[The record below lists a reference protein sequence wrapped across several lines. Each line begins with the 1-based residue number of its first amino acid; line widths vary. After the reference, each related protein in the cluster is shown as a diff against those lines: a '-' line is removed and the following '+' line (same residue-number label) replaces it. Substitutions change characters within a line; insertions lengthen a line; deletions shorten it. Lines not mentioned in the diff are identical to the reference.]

1 MASAAGG
8 KVLPMRKALL
18 LLTVLLAVA
27 APVVA
32 LAATG
37 VALNTGLRTEMTDCA
52 SGGSASSTLKPNVT
66 YLFRV
71 TDSDTFLCFAAT
83 CAAGGEKFPV
93 GTVMLLATTANGGS
107 DVTISCRSSASTGD
121 LIFTQAQ

>member
-8 KVLPMRKALL
+8 KVLAMRKAA
-18 LLTVLLAVA
+18 LLTILLAVT

-93 GTVMLLATTANGGS
+93 GTVMLLATTNNGGS
-107 DVTISCRSSASTGD
+107 DITISCRSSASTGD

>member
-8 KVLPMRKALL
+8 SLLAMRTALL
-18 LLTVLLAVA
+18 LLTVLLAVTT
-27 APVVA
+27 PVNA

-37 VALNTGLRTEMTDCA
+37 VTLNTGVRTELTDCA
-52 SGGSASSTLKPNVT
+52 SGGSSSTTLKPNVS

-93 GTVMLLATTANGGS
+93 GTVMLLATPNNGGS

-121 LIFTQAQ
+121 LIFTLAQ

>member
-1 MASAAGG
+1 M
-8 KVLPMRKALL
+8 LPMRKAAL
-18 LLTVLLAVA
+18 LLTILLAVA

-37 VALNTGLRTEMTDCA
+37 VTLNTGARAELTDCA
-52 SGGSASSTLKPNVT
+52 SGGSSSTTLLSNVT

-83 CAAGGEKFPV
+83 CASGGEKFPV
-93 GTVMLLATTANGGS
+93 GTLMLLATPNNGGS
-107 DVTISCRSSASTGD
+107 NVTISCRSAASTGD
-121 LIFTQAQ
+121 LIFTLAQ

>member
-8 KVLPMRKALL
+8 KVLAMRKAA
-18 LLTVLLAVA
+18 LLTILLAVT

-93 GTVMLLATTANGGS
+93 GTVMLLATPNNGGS

-121 LIFTQAQ
+121 LIFTLAQ

>member
-8 KVLPMRKALL
+8 KVLAMRKAA
-18 LLTVLLAVA
+18 LLTILLAVT

-93 GTVMLLATTANGGS
+93 GTVMLLATTNNGGS
-107 DVTISCRSSASTGD
+107 DVTISCRSAASTGD
-121 LIFTQAQ
+121 LIFTLAQ

>member
-8 KVLPMRKALL
+8 KVLAMRKAA
-18 LLTVLLAVA
+18 LLTILLAVT

-93 GTVMLLATTANGGS
+93 GTVMLLATPNNGGS

>member
-8 KVLPMRKALL
+8 KVLAMRKAA
-18 LLTVLLAVA
+18 LLTILLAVT

-93 GTVMLLATTANGGS
+93 GTVMLLATTNNGGS

>member
-8 KVLPMRKALL
+8 KVWPMRKALL
-18 LLTVLLAVA
+18 LLTVLLAVV
-27 APVVA
+27 APVA

-37 VALNTGLRTEMTDCA
+37 VTLNTGARAELTDCA
-52 SGGSASSTLKPNVT
+52 SGGSSSTTLLPNVT

-83 CAAGGEKFPV
+83 CASGGEKFPV
-93 GTVMLLATTANGGS
+93 GTVMLLATPNNGGS
-107 DVTISCRSSASTGD
+107 NVTISCRSSASTGD
-121 LIFTQAQ
+121 LIFTLAQ